1 MLFSVVR
8 VYDRGRKLSEKE
20 LRSAEGV
27 VGDVRIQIVQKPDGR
42 SVRQAICMSL
52 TTAACSGQRHAPRPV
67 GGEKPAPLARKC
79 NQLLMRALGAA
90 V

>member
-1 MLFSVVR
+1 MLLSVVL
-8 VYDRGRKLSEKE
+8 VYQQGRKLSEAE
-20 LRSAEGV
+20 LRAAVGV

-79 NQLLMRALGAA
+79 NQLIVRALGTA

>member
-1 MLFSVVR
+1 
-8 VYDRGRKLSEKE
+8 
-20 LRSAEGV
+20 
-27 VGDVRIQIVQKPDGR
+27 VQKPDGR